1 MAAPTEAMPL
11 PVCLN
16 IVSQIIII
24 TGLAITIR
32 GQVIARQ
39 VTVHLVILS
48 QVKAAQA
55 TVPQLLVLQAAEVLQ
70 AVVEVTLAEALDQ
83 DNFKEEIL

>member
-1 MAAPTEAMPL
+1 MAAHTGAMHQ

-16 IVSQIIII
+16 IVSQIII